1 VHKQIL
7 ITGGAG
13 FIGSHVADELL
24 SCGYRVR
31 AVDNLSSQVHGSERK
46 KPTYLSSE
54 VELLSGDIRNTD
66 FIRRALIG
74 VDAVFHLAAM
84 VGVGQSMYRICDY
97 TSVNDVGTA
106 ALLEAIIEH
115 PVERLVVASS
125 MSIYGEGM
133 YRTRDGKIC
142 CGFERS
148 HEQLRNGEWEL
159 RGSDGDALLPIP
171 TPESKPPQLSSI
183 YALSKYDQEHMCLM
197 IGQAY
202 GVPTVAVR
210 FFNVYGPNQALSNP
224 YTGVLAIF
232 ASRLLN
238 RKAPL
243 IFEDGRQR
251 RDFVSVCDVKRAC
264 RMALLAPEAPG
275 RVFNIG
281 SGQSYSIEEIARRM
295 ARVMGHASIE
305 PQIMGQYRAGD
316 IRHCFADITAARTTL
331 GYEPRTNLDE
341 GISQLAAWL
350 EGKPAID
357 RVIEAVG
364 ELASRGLTI

>member
-1 VHKQIL
+1 
-7 ITGGAG
+7 
-13 FIGSHVADELL
+13 
-24 SCGYRVR
+24 
-31 AVDNLSSQVHGSERK
+31 
-46 KPTYLSSE
+46 
-54 VELLSGDIRNTD
+54 
-66 FIRRALIG
+66 
-74 VDAVFHLAAM
+74 
-84 VGVGQSMYRICDY
+84 
-97 TSVNDVGTA
+97 
-106 ALLEAIIEH
+106 
-115 PVERLVVASS
+115 
-125 MSIYGEGM
+125 
-133 YRTRDGKIC
+133 
-142 CGFERS
+142 
-148 HEQLRNGEWEL
+148 
-159 RGSDGDALLPIP
+159 
-171 TPESKPPQLSSI
+171 
-183 YALSKYDQEHMCLM
+183 
-197 IGQAY
+197 
-202 GVPTVAVR
+202 VAVR

-295 ARVMGHASIE
+295 ARVMGHSSIE
-305 PQIMGQYRAGD
+305 PLIMGQYRAGD
-316 IRHCFADITAARTTL
+316 IRHCFADITAARTAL

-341 GISQLAAWL
+341 GISQLASWL

-357 RVIEAVG
+357 RVVEAVG